1 MISLVYPVRLYACS
15 GECGWTGLVPS
26 VSGLQ
31 RRKYLF
37 RFVVVFALLMIGA
50 GLAIHKYGAGLK
62 WRHHPHPSDGIEE
75 DVSGIPEQ

>member
-15 GECGWTGLVPS
+15 GECGWTGL
-26 VSGLQ
+26 
-31 RRKYLF
+31 
-37 RFVVVFALLMIGA
+37 
-50 GLAIHKYGAGLK
+50 AGLK